1 MPAAAVAAAAAAD
14 GRAILAGLLAGVDT
28 QRGAGLADALIA
40 EFGSLAHVLAAGP
53 AAQARIVGDRPALL
67 ACLALVRG
75 AMLNVLAADLVDTP
89 LLNDTAAVTDYL
101 HVAMAHEPR
110 EQVRALFLDASLR
123 LIRDEVLGTG
133 SIAAAPVYPR
143 EIMRRA
149 LELGATGLV
158 LAHNHP
164 SGNRAPSRSDIQ
176 ITRQLAEAGRALD
189 VKLHDHLIITRTG
202 HTSLRELGHV

>member
-1 MPAAAVAAAAAAD
+1 
-14 GRAILAGLLAGVDT
+14 
-28 QRGAGLADALIA
+28 
-40 EFGSLAHVLAAGP
+40 VL
-53 AAQARIVGDRPALL
+53 R
-67 ACLALVRG
+67 CLALVRG
-75 AMLNVLAADLVDTP
+75 AMLNVLAADLADTP
-89 LLNDTAAVTDYL
+89 LLNDGAAVTDYL

-133 SIAAAPVYPR
+133 SITAAPVYPR

-149 LELGATGLV
+149 LELGATGLI

-164 SGNRAPSRSDIQ
+164 SGNREPSRSDIQ

-189 VKLHDHLIITRTG
+189 IKLHDHLIITRTG